1 MKQKGFLAKTHRCLI
16 ADFYLPK
23 PHKLIVEID
32 GKYHEGRVLKD
43 IGRDKFFK
51 EERSI
56 DTIRFT
62 NEEVNND
69 INGVKQRLLEV
80 LNTT

>member
-32 GKYHEGRVLKD
+32 GKYHEGRVFKD
-43 IGRDKFFK
+43 MGRDRFFK
-51 EERSI
+51 EERNI

-62 NEEVNND
+62 NEEVNID
-69 INGVKQRLLEV
+69 ILGVKKRLLAALV
-80 LNTT
+80 